1 MLVGYAGKII
11 DGQPAFIETVIL
23 PENAD
28 IIIMVELPS
37 KSDVETHTFDHQTVA
52 LKFLTTMQNL
62 RKELTTED
70 EAALA
75 DLQNGKYKPIY
86 NRRLEA

>member
-11 DGQPAFIETVIL
+11 DGQPMFIETVSL

-37 KSDVETHTFDHQTVA
+37 KSDVEPHAFEHRAVA
-52 LKFLTTMQNL
+52 FNFLTTMQNL
-62 RKELTTED
+62 RKELTLED
-70 EAALA
+70 EAAIA
-75 DLQNGKYKPIY
+75 DLQSGKYKPKFDG
-86 NRRLEA
+86 RLGT